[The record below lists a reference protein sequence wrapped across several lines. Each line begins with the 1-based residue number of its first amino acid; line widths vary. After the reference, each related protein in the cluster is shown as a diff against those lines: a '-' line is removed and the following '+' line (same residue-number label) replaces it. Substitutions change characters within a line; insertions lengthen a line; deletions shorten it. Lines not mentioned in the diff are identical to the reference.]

1 MVAALTVT
9 PPDGEIT
16 AKLDVVRVNVT
27 GAEVN
32 NTDGTQHRYRIR
44 FDAPEGQEYL
54 VDSGY
59 SYVFNVSADGKH
71 EYNGFVFPVAGTW
84 GVRLHDEEA
93 DTDAAELEIEV
104 A

>member
-1 MVAALTVT
+1 MAAALTIT

-32 NTDGTQHRYRIR
+32 NDDGTQHRYRLR
-44 FDAPEGQEYL
+44 FDAPTGFEYL
-54 VDSGY
+54 ADSAY

-71 EYNGFVFPVAGTW
+71 EYNGYLFPVAGDWTI
-84 GVRLHDEEA
+84 RLHDEETDEDVA
-93 DTDAAELEIEV
+93 DLEIEV